1 MRLNIACLAVALLA
15 SQSTAFT
22 TPTRAFGRVQ
32 VARTTPLSTPLY
44 MTQHTPEEQQ
54 KEDDEIVRLRSMAQK
69 LRAEAAALE
78 ADRQGE
84 MAQAAENAFRKFDT
98 NKDGEVSFDEL
109 KAGLEKALKIE
120 LPEMR
125 VKQLL
130 ENFDTSGDGS
140 LQINEFVSVEKFRN
154 KLEAL
159 AREEKRLS
167 SEATKTAQKE
177 AEMSKLVEARKDMLN
192 DKEPS
197 TTDKVVSVLPYLFPL
212 LDSLQFG
219 RFLLTENADNPF
231 VMILALLYT
240 LYKAV
245 PFSGFVSFLALNVLS
260 SNPSLNRLVR
270 FNMQQAIF
278 VDIALFF
285 PGLLAALFGLIG
297 SGAGFQIPPGLAEL
311 GSDVIFGAMLLT
323 IGYASVSSLLGITP
337 NKIPVIS
344 QAVDDRMPTI
354 DMFDNQGQFIPR
366 NERED
371 KDKDKKDDKK
381 DN

>member
-15 SQSTAFT
+15 SESTAFT

-32 VARTTPLSTPLY
+32 VARTTPLFAPLY

-54 KEDDEIVRLRSMAQK
+54 KEDDEIGRLRSMAQK

-78 ADRQGE
+78 ADRQNE

-98 NKDGEVSFDEL
+98 NQDGEISFEEL

-130 ENFDTSGDGS
+130 DDFDTSGDGS

-159 AREEKRLS
+159 AQEEKRLS
-167 SEATKTAQKE
+167 SEATKSAQKE
-177 AEMSKLVEARKDMLN
+177 AEMAKLAEARMGMLN

-197 TTDKVVSVLPYLFPL
+197 TTDKIVSVLPYLFPL
-212 LDSLQFG
+212 MDSLQFG

-260 SNPSLNRLVR
+260 SNPGLNRLVR

-297 SGAGFQIPPGLAEL
+297 SGAGFQVPPGLAEL

-337 NKIPVIS
+337 NKIPLIS

-354 DMFDNQGQFIPR
+354 DMFDNSGQFIPR

-371 KDKDKKDDKK
+371 KDKKDDKK
-381 DN
+381 DD

>member
-1 MRLNIACLAVALLA
+1 
-15 SQSTAFT
+15 
-22 TPTRAFGRVQ
+22 
-32 VARTTPLSTPLY
+32 

-54 KEDDEIVRLRSMAQK
+54 KEDDEIGRLRSMAQK

-78 ADRQGE
+78 ADRQNE

-109 KAGLEKALKIE
+109 KAGLEKALKVE
-120 LPEMR
+120 LPEER

-130 ENFDTSGDGS
+130 ENFDTSGDGT

-167 SEATKTAQKE
+167 SEATKSAQKE
-177 AEMSKLVEARKDMLN
+177 AEMAKLVEARMGLLN

-197 TTDKVVSVLPYLFPL
+197 TTDKVLSVIPYLFPL
-212 LDSLQFG
+212 MDSLQFG

-231 VMILALLYT
+231 VMVLALLYT

-245 PFSGFVSFLALNVLS
+245 PFSGFVAFLALNVLS
-260 SNPSLNRLVR
+260 SNPGLNRLVR

-285 PGLLAALFGLIG
+285 PGLIAALFGLIG
-297 SGAGFQIPPGLAEL
+297 SGPGFQIPPGLGEL
-311 GSDVIFGAMLLT
+311 GSDVIFGAILVT
-323 IGYASVSSLLGITP
+323 IGYASVSSLLGVTP
-337 NKIPVIS
+337 NKIPLIS

-354 DMFDNQGQFIPR
+354 DMFDSQGQFIPR
-366 NERED
+366 NEREE
-371 KDKDKKDDKK
+371 KDKKDDKK

>member
-1 MRLNIACLAVALLA
+1 
-15 SQSTAFT
+15 
-22 TPTRAFGRVQ
+22 
-32 VARTTPLSTPLY
+32 

>member
-1 MRLNIACLAVALLA
+1 
-15 SQSTAFT
+15 
-22 TPTRAFGRVQ
+22 
-32 VARTTPLSTPLY
+32 

-54 KEDDEIVRLRSMAQK
+54 KEDDEIGRLRSMAQK
-69 LRAEAAALE
+69 LRAEASALE
-78 ADRQGE
+78 ADRQKE
-84 MAQAAENAFRKFDT
+84 LAQAAENAFRKFDT
-98 NKDGEVSFDEL
+98 NEDGEISFDEL

-130 ENFDTSGDGS
+130 DNFDTSGDGS
-140 LQINEFVSVEKFRN
+140 LQINEFVSVEMFRN

-159 AREEKRLS
+159 ARDEKRLS
-167 SEATKTAQKE
+167 SEATKAALKE
-177 AEMSKLVEARKDMLN
+177 AEMAKLVEARMGMLN

-197 TTDKVVSVLPYLFPL
+197 TTDKVLSVLPYLFPL
-212 LDSLQFG
+212 MDSLQFG

-231 VMILALLYT
+231 VIVLALLYS

-245 PFSGFVSFLALNVLS
+245 PFSGFVAFLALNVLS
-260 SNPSLNRLVR
+260 SNPGLNRLVR

-285 PGLLAALFGLIG
+285 PGLLAALFGIIG

-337 NKIPVIS
+337 NKIPLIS

-371 KDKDKKDDKK
+371 KDKKDDEK
-381 DN
+381 DK